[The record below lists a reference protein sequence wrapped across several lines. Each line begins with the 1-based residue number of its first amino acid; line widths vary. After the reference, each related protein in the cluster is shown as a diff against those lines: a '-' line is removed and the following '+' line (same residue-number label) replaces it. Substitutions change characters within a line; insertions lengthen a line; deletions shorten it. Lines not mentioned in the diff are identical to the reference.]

1 VTGGTAAGAAR
12 PTLKI
17 GLTGPI
23 GCGKSAV
30 AGWLAERGAVTI
42 DADVVAREVTAPG
55 EPAHDAILSLFGDDV
70 RATDETLDRA
80 ALARVVFR
88 DPVYLAQLEAI
99 VHPMV
104 RPRILERIAAAE
116 ADGAPGVVI
125 EAIKLVEGGLAEL
138 CDEVWLITCPDAVQ
152 RERVIG
158 RGAAPEDADRRI
170 ASQAGMT
177 ERLRP
182 WATRVRDT
190 SGPIAD
196 ARARVAAAWADAQ
209 DRVAG
214 AAS

>member
-1 VTGGTAAGAAR
+1 VTGGSAAGATR
-12 PTLKI
+12 RTLKI

-30 AGWLAERGAVTI
+30 AGWLTERGAITI

-116 ADGAPGVVI
+116 AGGAPGVVI

-182 WATRVRDT
+182 WATRVLDT

>member
-1 VTGGTAAGAAR
+1 MTPEGAGGESTR
-12 PTLKI
+12 RILRI

-30 AGWLAERGAVTI
+30 AGWLAERGAVAI

-99 VHPMV
+99 VHPIV

-116 ADGAPGVVI
+116 RDGAPGVVI

-138 CDEVWLITCPDAVQ
+138 CDEVWLITCPEAVQ
-152 RERVIG
+152 RERVID
-158 RGAAPEDADRRI
+158 RGSTPEDADQRI

-177 ERLRP
+177 QRLRP
-182 WATRVRDT
+182 WATRVLDT

-196 ARARVAAAWADAQ
+196 ARARVAAAWADAGE
-209 DRVAG
+209 RAAEAG
-214 AAS
+214 